1 MDLCVINPSVYL
13 KSNLLENT
21 ETATGALST
30 DAQGR
35 LTDKIQ
41 KLSGGQAHQIF
52 IQHLLCHLAFLTQ
65 DFLFIFTKNT
75 NSQSFHT
82 VQNTPRTISAPLV
95 SEGSGPLHQRLLNR
109 CPLVDDLPLH
119 IQSLQKKTKG
129 SHEIYQ
135 HHQQK

>member
-1 MDLCVINPSVYL
+1 METLVNGFMRNKPISL
-13 KSNLLENT
+13 FKIQFAANT

-41 KLSGGQAHQIF
+41 KLSGGEADQIF

-65 DFLFIFTKNT
+65 DFFFIFTKNT
-75 NSQSFHT
+75 NSQYFHT
-82 VQNTPRTISAPLV
+82 VQNTSRMMSAPLV

-129 SHEIYQ
+129 SHEIY
-135 HHQQK
+135 

>member
-1 MDLCVINPSVYL
+1 METLVNGFMPNKPFSLFKIQFPA
-13 KSNLLENT
+13 NT

-30 DAQGR
+30 DTQGR

-41 KLSGGQAHQIF
+41 KLSGGQADQIF

-65 DFLFIFTKNT
+65 DFFFIFTKKT
-75 NSQSFHT
+75 NSQYFHT
-82 VQNTPRTISAPLV
+82 VQNTPRMTLV

-129 SHEIYQ
+129 SHEIY
-135 HHQQK
+135 